1 VEFAIGPTTSLK
13 KRSPGKVEGLS
24 HPDLLHTVN

>member
-1 VEFAIGPTTSLK
+1 MEFAIGPMTSLK

-24 HPDLLHTVN
+24 HLDLLNTVN